1 MKGNNTIKRIIKA
14 LSKLQYQII
23 NGKRLDVFMKKY
35 NFQRIPYYGNE
46 SDNYTRIKYFDDTT
60 CITIYAREYQVNVYE
75 LLGIESIKAEKD
87 VKDEIVHEIMTMCL
101 NHVYS
106 IMDYDV
112 NYDIMSLGGYDIFD
126 DISYSDLIDVN
137 ESNGCGSM
145 VHCVPYVWFDFDSYS
160 KQWEEKKLYF
170 NVLVEYKIDK
180 TSLKHLI
187 DITNNNDDDIDWEQE
202 FRNGTL
208 TVVDVLGF

>member
-1 MKGNNTIKRIIKA
+1 MI
-14 LSKLQYQII
+14 
-23 NGKRLDVFMKKY
+23 
-35 NFQRIPYYGNE
+35 
-46 SDNYTRIKYFDDTT
+46 
-60 CITIYAREYQVNVYE
+60 
-75 LLGIESIKAEKD
+75 
-87 VKDEIVHEIMTMCL
+87 
-101 NHVYS
+101 
-106 IMDYDV
+106 
-112 NYDIMSLGGYDIFD
+112 
-126 DISYSDLIDVN
+126 
-137 ESNGCGSM
+137 
-145 VHCVPYVWFDFDSYS
+145 YVWFDFDSYS